1 MIINT
6 DKAYLNDI
14 RVTNI
19 CKNFT
24 HKLGAKTSWHRYGT
38 KLRHCH
44 RMYCD
49 DRDCLF
55 VCPRSYLRKIH
66 VRSSPVLPAP
76 NRGAEYCDE
85 RVCLSVSVCLF
96 VYPRSYLRNYTS
108 DIRQF
113 LCMLLTAVARSSS
126 GGVAIRIRYVLPVLS
141 MTSCLH
147 MTTVVYSDTKTTCA
161 QSSSPGGSTGGGVC
175 CPRLPWQYR

>member
-1 MIINT
+1 MERN
-6 DKAYLNDI
+6 Y
-14 RVTNI
+14 VTVTVCI
-19 CKNFT
+19 VMTVSVCLSVRDHMYGKY
-24 HKLGAKTSWHRYGT
+24 TSDLHQFY
-38 KLRHCH
+38 
-44 RMYCD
+44 
-49 DRDCLF
+49 
-55 VCPRSYLRKIH
+55 
-66 VRSSPVLPAP
+66 PAP

-96 VYPRSYLRNYTS
+96 VCPRSYLRNYTS
-108 DIRQF
+108 DLRQF

-175 CPRLPWQYR
+175 CPRLTWQYRLA